1 MKSHTAISWLL
12 VCGMLCAPALA
23 RGPQAAA
30 SQQPAAAAQS
40 QAPQPGP
47 ATAIDPA
54 KAAAIKQLLDLAG
67 GTAAINQVMDGMQQ
81 NMKSSMSNILPPG
94 DYREKLVD
102 LFFEKFRAEANTQQ
116 LLDIAARVYDK
127 YLTMEDIQGLIQ
139 FYSTPL
145 GKKTL
150 TILPKVTVEVQS
162 EGMKWGQDLG
172 QKAMREVL
180 AEHPELVQAMQDA
193 AAKSRPQ

>member
-1 MKSHTAISWLL
+1 
-12 VCGMLCAPALA
+12 MLCAPAFA
-23 RGPQAAA
+23 RSPQAAA
-30 SQQPAAAAQS
+30 GQQPAAA
-40 QAPQPGP
+40 QAPQSSP
-47 ATAIDPA
+47 AAGIDPA
-54 KAAAIKQLLDLAG
+54 KAAAIRQLLDLAG

-81 NMKSSMSNILPPG
+81 NMKSSMSNMLAPG
-94 DYREKLVD
+94 DYRAKLID
-102 LFFEKFRAEANTQQ
+102 LFFEKFRSEANTQQ

-127 YLTMEDIQGLIQ
+127 YLTMDDIQGLIK

-162 EGMKWGQDLG
+162 ESMKWDQDLG

-180 AEHPELVQAMQDA
+180 AEHPEFVQAMQDA

>member
-1 MKSHTAISWLL
+1 MKSHTAILWLL
-12 VCGMLCAPALA
+12 VCGMLCSPAFA
-23 RGPQAAA
+23 RSPQAAA
-30 SQQPAAAAQS
+30 GQQPAAA
-40 QAPQPGP
+40 QAPQSSP
-47 ATAIDPA
+47 AAGIDPA
-54 KAAAIKQLLDLAG
+54 KAAAIRQLLDLAG

-81 NMKSSMSNILPPG
+81 NMKSSMSNMLPPG
-94 DYREKLVD
+94 DYRAKLID
-102 LFFEKFRAEANTQQ
+102 LFFEKFRSEANTQQ

-127 YLTMEDIQGLIQ
+127 YLTMDDIQGLIK

-162 EGMKWGQDLG
+162 ESMKWGQDLG

-180 AEHPELVQAMQDA
+180 AEHPEFVQAMQDA

>member
-1 MKSHTAISWLL
+1 MKTHTAIAWLL
-12 VCGMLCAPALA
+12 VCGMLSAPAFA
-23 RGPQAAA
+23 RSPQAAA
-30 SQQPAAAAQS
+30 GQQPAAAQA
-40 QAPQPGP
+40 QAPQASP
-47 ATAIDPA
+47 AAGIDPA

-67 GTAAINQVMDGMQQ
+67 GTATINQVMDGMQQ

-102 LFFEKFRAEANTQQ
+102 LFFEKFRSEANTQQ
-116 LLDIAARVYDK
+116 LLDIAAQVYDK
-127 YLTMEDIQGLIQ
+127 YLTMDDIQGLIK

-150 TILPKVTVEVQS
+150 TILPKVTIEVQS
-162 EGMKWGQDLG
+162 QGMKWGQNLG

-180 AEHPELVQAMQDA
+180 AEHPELAQAMQEA
-193 AAKSRPQ
+193 ATKSRPQ